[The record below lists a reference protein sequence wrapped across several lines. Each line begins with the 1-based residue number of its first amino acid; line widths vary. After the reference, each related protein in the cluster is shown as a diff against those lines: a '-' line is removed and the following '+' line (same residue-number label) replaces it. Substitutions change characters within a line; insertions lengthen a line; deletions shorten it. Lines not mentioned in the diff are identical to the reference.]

1 MADCNVLQVGEPCAV
16 YESTVGMSS
25 DLVFTAVAVTP
36 QCTILYLP
44 TFFSLGS
51 EWVH

>member
-1 MADCNVLQVGEPCAV
+1 MADCNVIQVGEPCAV

-36 QCTILYLP
+36 RCPVPSYL
-44 TFFSLGS
+44 FLFR
-51 EWVH
+51 E